1 MTAPRLVSE
10 GSLARRCNLCC
21 SLLVLG
27 WPVPAG
33 NTVRNGVEAIV
44 GNIEMLM
51 GLHKEAAGMQTG
63 YL

>member
-1 MTAPRLVSE
+1 MTIPRLVSE

-21 SLLVLG
+21 SLLVPG
-27 WPVPAG
+27 QPVPAG

-44 GNIEMLM
+44 GNTEMLM
-51 GLHKEAAGMQTG
+51 GLHEEAAGMQVV

>member
-21 SLLVLG
+21 SLVVLK
-27 WPVPAG
+27 WPVPMG
-33 NTVRNGVEAIV
+33 NTVGNGTEAVV
-44 GNIEMLM
+44 GNTEMLV
-51 GLHKEAAGMQTG
+51 GLHEEAVGMQTG